1 MAHDVKL
8 ERLGSLCNTFSKES
22 SQYSASKNPKLIKD
36 STGPAISEM
45 NNCLE
50 SYGYMI
56 DALKGLYV
64 ATDNYLTTT
73 YNNLL
78 EVEEQNS
85 KLGS

>member
-8 ERLGSLCNTFSKES
+8 ERMGSICTNFSKES
-22 SQYSASKNPKLIKD
+22 SLYSNSKKPKLIKD
-36 STGPAISEM
+36 SSGPAISEI

-56 DALKGLYV
+56 DALKGLYI

-78 EVEEQNS
+78 EVEEENS
-85 KLGS
+85 KIGS